1 VRVEDVS
8 RQDAPAELIA
18 ECTVP
23 SEGRQVPI
31 PLGSST
37 APPPWT
43 HPVDAASVASLS
55 TGEKMLF
62 TTARAHPVITAG
74 APTDIT
80 IMLVPVTEGDMDA
93 ASPTRSDASLVN
105 TYWKL
110 LEVAGNAAVVG
121 DNGPEPHMILQVQEE
136 RLVGSSGCN
145 RLVGTYQVNGD
156 RLRLSPPG

>member
-1 VRVEDVS
+1 
-8 RQDAPAELIA
+8 
-18 ECTVP
+18 
-23 SEGRQVPI
+23 
-31 PLGSST
+31 
-37 APPPWT
+37 
-43 HPVDAASVASLS
+43 
-55 TGEKMLF
+55 MLF
-62 TTARAHPVITAG
+62 TTATAHPVITAG

-80 IMLVPVTEGDMDA
+80 IMLLPVTEGDMDA

-110 LEVAGNAAVVG
+110 LDVAGNAAVVG